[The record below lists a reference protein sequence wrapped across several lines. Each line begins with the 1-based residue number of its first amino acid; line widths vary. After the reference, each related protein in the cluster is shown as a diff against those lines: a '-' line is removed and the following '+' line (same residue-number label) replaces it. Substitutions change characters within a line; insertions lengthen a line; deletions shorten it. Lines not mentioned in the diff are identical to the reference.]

1 MTSPADFQIRNP
13 KSETRKLWSVH
24 PLVPKL
30 CLGTRV
36 KKLRFK
42 SIHRPEAELLDL
54 RSQAELGNE
63 EECVSRS
70 LDSCYNSSEQKHG
83 VLIMAITIDAVF
95 ENGVFKPIR
104 PLSMREHERVELTIV
119 TKRNWV
125 EETAGIMGFTG
136 THEEAEY
143 F

>member
-1 MTSPADFQIRNP
+1 
-13 KSETRKLWSVH
+13 
-24 PLVPKL
+24 
-30 CLGTRV
+30 
-36 KKLRFK
+36 
-42 SIHRPEAELLDL
+42 
-54 RSQAELGNE
+54 
-63 EECVSRS
+63 
-70 LDSCYNSSEQKHG
+70 
-83 VLIMAITIDAVF
+83 MAITIEAVF

-143 F
+143 FAMDPELEYPPPPEEP